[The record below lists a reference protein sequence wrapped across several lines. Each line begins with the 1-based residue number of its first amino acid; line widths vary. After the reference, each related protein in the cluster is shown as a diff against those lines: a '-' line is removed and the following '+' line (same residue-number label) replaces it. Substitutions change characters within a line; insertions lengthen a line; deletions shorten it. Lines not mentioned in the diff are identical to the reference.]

1 MRAEARAHM
10 MNGRPVWTVRDL
22 TRYVKQRLENDEL
35 LQNVWVSGE
44 ISNFTHHT
52 SGHMY
57 FTLKDKDS
65 RIRCVMFAQFNRHL
79 PFMPREGAKVIARG
93 QVSVYERDGQYQF
106 YVVQMQPD
114 GIGSLYVAFEQLK
127 RKLEEEGLFDAA
139 RKKPIPRFPRAVG
152 VITSPTGAAIQDI
165 LTTLRRRFPHV
176 PVLLC
181 PVHVQGKLAAP
192 SIVRAISLMQQH
204 GGVDVLIVGRGG
216 GSLEELWA
224 FNEEIVARAIAA
236 CRIPVISAVGHETDF
251 TIADFVAD
259 LRAPTP
265 TAAAELAVPH
275 HLELRQ
281 HVWQLGQRLEQ
292 ALRWHVASRRE
303 RLERLRRS
311 PYLAHPERQLM
322 QPAERL
328 DRLRE
333 RLGAALESRVGR
345 QREALLKLERNLHA
359 HHPRQQVILA
369 ARRHDSASRAL
380 VQAARN
386 TLDRKRM
393 LFASAVRQLD
403 ALSPLKV
410 MQRGYSL
417 VYDERMETVIKSI
430 SQVQPGDLVRVRLKD
445 GQLDCQVWSMKGE

>member
-1 MRAEARAHM
+1 
-10 MNGRPVWTVRDL
+10 
-22 TRYVKQRLENDEL
+22 
-35 LQNVWVSGE
+35 
-44 ISNFTHHT
+44 
-52 SGHMY
+52 
-57 FTLKDKDS
+57 
-65 RIRCVMFAQFNRHL
+65 
-79 PFMPREGAKVIARG
+79 
-93 QVSVYERDGQYQF
+93 
-106 YVVQMQPD
+106 
-114 GIGSLYVAFEQLK
+114 
-127 RKLEEEGLFDAA
+127 
-139 RKKPIPRFPRAVG
+139 
-152 VITSPTGAAIQDI
+152 
-165 LTTLRRRFPHV
+165 
-176 PVLLC
+176 
-181 PVHVQGKLAAP
+181 
-192 SIVRAISLMQQH
+192 
-204 GGVDVLIVGRGG
+204 
-216 GSLEELWA
+216 
-224 FNEEIVARAIAA
+224 
-236 CRIPVISAVGHETDF
+236 
-251 TIADFVAD
+251 
-259 LRAPTP
+259 
-265 TAAAELAVPH
+265 
-275 HLELRQ
+275 
-281 HVWQLGQRLEQ
+281 
-292 ALRWHVASRRE
+292 
-303 RLERLRRS
+303 
-311 PYLAHPERQLM
+311 M